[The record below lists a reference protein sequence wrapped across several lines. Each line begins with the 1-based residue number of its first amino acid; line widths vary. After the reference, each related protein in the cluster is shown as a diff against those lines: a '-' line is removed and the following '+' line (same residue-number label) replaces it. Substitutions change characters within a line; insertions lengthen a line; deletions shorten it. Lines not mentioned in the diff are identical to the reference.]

1 MKLNDL
7 KDLKVIKKNLA
18 PEPEKP
24 AGTVPRKRT
33 VVLKS
38 KEEEHARN
46 EGRKLRAAIP
56 GRRTKVVEEPLHWE
70 DP

>member
-24 AGTVPRKRT
+24 AGPPPQPPVHITAA
-33 VVLKS
+33 KS
-38 KEEEHARN
+38 IIHNNNSA
-46 EGRKLRAAIP
+46 
-56 GRRTKVVEEPLHWE
+56 
-70 DP
+70 